1 MFRKIL
7 IANRGEIAVRIIRA
21 CREMGIKTVAVY
33 SEADKN
39 SLHVQLADEARCI
52 GPAPSTESYLSTAAL
67 LTAARKTRAQAIHPG
82 YGFLS
87 ENADFAEACRNAK
100 LVFIGPSPQAI
111 RDMGNKAVARK
122 TMHAAG
128 VPIPPGTIE
137 PVSSK
142 KSALIAAKKVGFPVL
157 LKPSAGGGGK
167 GMRIVKAQ
175 KELSAALDASQT
187 EAQAAFGCA
196 DVYIEKVITN
206 ARHIE
211 MQVLADNHGNV
222 IHLGERECSVQ
233 RRHQK
238 LVEEAPSPAIT
249 KTMRKKMGDVAV
261 AAARAINY
269 SGAGTVEFMLDK
281 NGKFYFIEMNTRIQ
295 VEHPVTECI
304 TGVDLVK
311 AQIRVA
317 SGEPL
322 GIEQKDVVFNGH
334 AIECRLNAEDPDN
347 DFMASPGVIRGLR
360 LPGGPGVRLDT
371 HIFEGYEVPHYYD
384 SLLAKLIVQAPTR
397 DEAIARMR
405 RALDEFTIESLQ
417 TTAPFL
423 QKVMQAKAFRS
434 GRYDTGLIEHMKH
447 SEVTEKLLDWAHKLT
462 EKLRHFDR
470 R

>member
-33 SEADKN
+33 SEADKS

-52 GPAPSTESYLSTAAL
+52 GPAPSAESYLSTTAL

-122 TMHAAG
+122 TMHNAG
-128 VPIPPGTIE
+128 VPIPPGTVD

-142 KSALIAAKKVGFPVL
+142 KAALTAAKKVGFPVL

-175 KELSAALDASQT
+175 KEMPAALDASQT
-187 EAQAAFGCA
+187 EAQAAFGSS
-196 DVYIEKVITN
+196 DVYIEKIIKD

-211 MQVLADNHGNV
+211 VQVLADNHGNV

-238 LVEEAPSPAIT
+238 LVEEAPSPAIN
-249 KTMRKKMGDVAV
+249 KTLRKKMGNVAV
-261 AAARAINY
+261 AAARAIKY

-281 NGKFYFIEMNTRIQ
+281 NGKFFFIEMNTRIQ

-304 TGVDLVK
+304 TGIDLVK
-311 AQIRVA
+311 EQLRIADGQ
-317 SGEPL
+317 EL
-322 GIEQKDVVFNGH
+322 EIEQNDVVFNGH
-334 AIECRLNAEDPDN
+334 AIECRLNAEDP
-347 DFMASPGVIRGLR
+347 
-360 LPGGPGVRLDT
+360 
-371 HIFEGYEVPHYYD
+371 
-384 SLLAKLIVQAPTR
+384 
-397 DEAIARMR
+397 
-405 RALDEFTIESLQ
+405 
-417 TTAPFL
+417 
-423 QKVMQAKAFRS
+423 
-434 GRYDTGLIEHMKH
+434 
-447 SEVTEKLLDWAHKLT
+447 EK
-462 EKLRHFDR
+462 
-470 R
+470 